1 MITDKELKKYLRQN
15 KPTKTGQPGSFYLR
29 ILYQPAKLLKAQR
42 KDIGLGTNDLSEAL
56 GRARVLL
63 QGCYAL
69 GARFTNK
76 IAIAP
81 RERKKKIVPVPSLW
95 DWADTLP
102 PQETDAISE

>member
-15 KPTKTGQPGSFYLR
+15 KPTKTGKAGSFFLR
-29 ILYQPAKLLKAQR
+29 ILYQPAKLLKAVR
-42 KDIGLGTNDLSEAL
+42 KDIGLGTNEEKEAL
-56 GRARVLL
+56 SRARVLL

-95 DWADTLP
+95 DWAGTLP
-102 PQETDAISE
+102 PQNESDTLT